1 MEIIIDG
8 QPGFLPTTQPVSLS
22 SVLSDI
28 SDHLEAQRRGML
40 GIVVDGASIAADDL
54 EGALAGR
61 SIESVLSVEVRSEAL
76 AELAAARMQAVKDVL
91 PELENACRQL
101 AEVFSSGAED
111 EAYGQFDELAG
122 AWVALKEQQRQI
134 ARALGANLDE
144 IVENDDVLRAHH
156 EKLSRFL
163 TEAGQAITSRDQVL
177 MADLLEYEFAPL
189 AERERTVLETLDL
202 LLKERSAGA

>member
-1 MEIIIDG
+1 MLIIIDG
-8 QPGFLPTTQPVSLS
+8 QPGFLPTTQPVSLPS
-22 SVLSDI
+22 ILADI
-28 SDHLEAQRRGML
+28 SDHLESQRRGML
-40 GIVVDGASIAADDL
+40 GIVVDGVSITPDELD
-54 EGALAGR
+54 GALADR
-61 SIESVLSVEVRSEAL
+61 SVESVAALEVHSESL
-76 AELAAARMQAVKDVL
+76 AKLAAVRMEVVKDVL

-101 AEVFSSGAED
+101 AEVFSSGTEE

-144 IVENDDVLRAHH
+144 IVEADEELRAHH
-156 EKLSRFL
+156 EQLSRFL

-177 MADLLEYEFAPL
+177 MADLLEYELAPL
-189 AERERTVLETLDL
+189 AERERVVLDTLAA